1 MVSLWLLSCFA
12 LLGAAHDCGSP
23 AIPPVLSGL
32 ARIIHGEDAVPGSWP
47 WQVSLQDETGFHF
60 CGGSLICPYWVVTAA
75 HCQVRTSDVVV
86 AGEYDLA
93 SGEEDVQVLEIAEVF
108 PNPDFSFENASG
120 DIALIRL
127 ATPAQLTLT
136 VSPVCLPCA
145 CGDFGPGTLCVT
157 TGWGLSSFDSR
168 ETPSKLQQAVLPLV
182 STEEC
187 KNYLSDYFTI
197 TDQMICAG
205 GSGVSSC
212 LGDSGGPLVCQ
223 KDGAWTL
230 VGIVSGGSGTCDT
243 STPGVYARVTALVS
257 WVREI
262 LEANSEFPCPPLHH
276 GSPVKSSVQKHRL
289 HVSHCVTP
297 GDVGLHCPHQPPS
310 VASGPSPGCSSPL
323 RRPRSFCVPH
333 TESTPPAGAAA
344 PPELSGGRGPARLCS
359 P

>member
-1 MVSLWLLSCFA
+1 
-12 LLGAAHDCGSP
+12 
-23 AIPPVLSGL
+23 
-32 ARIIHGEDAVPGSWP
+32 
-47 WQVSLQDETGFHF
+47 DETGFHF

-93 SGEEDVQVLEIAEVF
+93 SDEEDVQVLEIAEVF
-108 PNPDFSFENASG
+108 THEDFNSTNLFS
-120 DIALIRL
+120 DITLLRL
-127 ATPAQLTLT
+127 ATPAQITPT

-145 CGDFGPGTLCVT
+145 YDDFPPGTLCVT
-157 TGWGLSSFDSR
+157 TGWGLSSVFPLVI
-168 ETPSKLQQAVLPLV
+168 PSQLQQGVLPLL

-187 KNYLSDYFTI
+187 RNFWGDVL
-197 TDQMICAG
+197 TDQHTCAG

-212 LGDSGGPLVCQ
+212 MGDSGGPLVCQ